1 MNPVQADLHRFFTDK
16 AKHLQKEIDTEIKAI
31 GGEKMLISR
40 TDVLH
45 WVYDAREQIKTY
57 WTICRM
63 LEDRAAGIDTEKIL
77 NGLQENIT
85 EERYEIERLQRK
97 QEEEK
102 KALKELRAEAEYYR
116 LALEVLGKQK

>member
-1 MNPVQADLHRFFTDK
+1 MNPIQADLYRFFTDK
-16 AKHLQKEIDTEIKAI
+16 AKHLQKEIDLEVKNV

-40 TDVLH
+40 TDLLH
-45 WVYDAREQIKTY
+45 WVYDAREQVKTY

-63 LEDRAAGIDTEKIL
+63 LEDKAVGMDTEKIL
-77 NGLQENIT
+77 NGLQETIT

-102 KALKELRAEAEYYR
+102 KALRKLREEAEYYR
-116 LALEVLGKQK
+116 LALEVLGK